1 MMSIKQKKKRKMSL
15 KEHRALMGWVFVA
28 PFVLGFLLLFMWIF
42 IDSFKFSFMRVEVLP
57 KGGFILH
64 YVKLTNYIK
73 MLRVNPVFNRELVN
87 SVRTMLINIP
97 IIIMFSLFIATILNK
112 KMKGRTVF
120 RAIFFLPVIMSTG
133 IIQKADM
140 LNSVLNAYQGIDVGK
155 VMETAV
161 SSGGAFSAAG
171 LKHYLQQ
178 VFSFSPTLASITVGA
193 ADNIYWVVNNS
204 GVQILIF
211 LAGLQG
217 IAPALY
223 EAAQIEG
230 CSAWES
236 FWKITFPMISPLIL
250 TNVVYSLVDSFTGAE
265 NSIMSQITSSVRM
278 GDYGEASAM
287 AWLYFA
293 VIAILLLVIGFLV
306 SRIVFYQNKE

>member
-1 MMSIKQKKKRKMSL
+1 MYIKQKKKKKMSL
-15 KEHRALMGWVFVA
+15 KERRALMGWVFVS

-42 IDSFKFSFMRVEVLP
+42 IDSLKFSFMRVDVQP

-64 YVKLTNYIK
+64 YVKMGNYIK
-73 MLRVNPVFNRELVN
+73 MLRVDPSFNQNLVN
-87 SVRTMLINIP
+87 AVRNMLINIP
-97 IIIMFSLFIATILNK
+97 IIIMFSLFIATLLNK
-112 KMKGRTVF
+112 KMKGRTAF
-120 RAIFFLPVIMSTG
+120 RAIFFLPVIMATG

-140 LNSVLNAYQGIDVGK
+140 TNSVMNAYQGIDVGK
-155 VMETAV
+155 VMDTAASV
-161 SSGGAFSAAG
+161 GGSFSAAD

-178 VFSFSPTLASITVGA
+178 VFSFSPTLTSITVGA
-193 ADNIYWVVNNS
+193 AENIYWVVNNS

-250 TNVVYSLVDSFTGAE
+250 TNVVYSLVDSFTGAD
-265 NSIMSQITSSVRM
+265 NSIMSQITGSVRM

-293 VIAILLLVIGFLV
+293 VISVLLLVIGLLV
-306 SRIVFYQNKE
+306 SRTVFYQNKE